1 MQRVGEREKR
11 EAGERKRKR
20 SSGRGMRREAN
31 RMGGCMSVSPSQF
44 RFGEKILTLLQ

>member
-20 SSGRGMRREAN
+20 SSGGRQTVWEVA
-31 RMGGCMSVSPSQF
+31 
-44 RFGEKILTLLQ
+44 